1 MFENMKYQTVY
12 SSTADRLIINRRVER
27 KIWVF
32 KLQKVILRYCKIW
45 FFLSWKRKKSEPEKK
60 WIKWWPLIQEQ
71 FKISEAAV
79 LTSKETFTL
88 TCGTARQRADIRRK
102 LKEDF
107 VVLPIL
113 VDRDE
118 LLLNNRL
125 AKSNLFRVEDNSH
138 IHMAAGTIKK
148 HLYYQ
153 YSPSTLLLQL

>member
-1 MFENMKYQTVY
+1 MEPGKAY
-12 SSTADRLIINRRVER
+12 SIDVVDQILNIIG
-27 KIWVF
+27 
-32 KLQKVILRYCKIW
+32 
-45 FFLSWKRKKSEPEKK
+45 KSDP
-60 WIKWWPLIQEQ
+60 
-71 FKISEAAV
+71 EAAV

-118 LLLNNRL
+118 LLLNNRF
-125 AKSNLFRVEDNSH
+125 AKSNLFRVEDNAH